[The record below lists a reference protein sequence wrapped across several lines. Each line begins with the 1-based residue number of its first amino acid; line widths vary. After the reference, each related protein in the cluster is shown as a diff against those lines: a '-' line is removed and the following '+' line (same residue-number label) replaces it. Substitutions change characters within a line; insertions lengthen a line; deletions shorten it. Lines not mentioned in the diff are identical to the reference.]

1 MKLKRS
7 KRLLKGEIIEYFF
20 LSQKY
25 KKKYEWEREEGKR
38 HILEDSLRE
47 GY

>member
-1 MKLKRS
+1 MKQKRS

-20 LSQKY
+20 Y
-25 KKKYEWEREEGKR
+25 HRNIKKKYEWEREEGKR